1 MGFDRIREFWT
12 LMNFNVWCTQNR
24 VSQTRSTGRGGGGW
38 GWAKNMGK
46 LTKNAWKLQNQ
57 NFWGQNIRGDKP
69 ICTQW
74 LQNWLH
80 EHQCICNHYDHM
92 RHERLKSYIGHSSLA
107 GKGQTSYL
115 NIIESSLRRIS
126 SHSVYSHN
134 V

>member
-1 MGFDRIREFWT
+1 MSDVHKTGFLKWGQLVGEGGVGVGEEYGQIDQKCMKTTKSEF
-12 LMNFNVWCTQNR
+12 L
-24 VSQTRSTGRGGGGW
+24 
-38 GWAKNMGK
+38 
-46 LTKNAWKLQNQ
+46 
-57 NFWGQNIRGDKP
+57 GQNISGDKP

-126 SHSVYSHN
+126 SHNVYSHN

>member
-1 MGFDRIREFWT
+1 MSDVHKTGFLKWGQLVE
-12 LMNFNVWCTQNR
+12 
-24 VSQTRSTGRGGGGW
+24 GGGVGV
-38 GWAKNMGK
+38 GEEYGQIDQKCMK
-46 LTKNAWKLQNQ
+46 TTKSEFL
-57 NFWGQNIRGDKP
+57 GQNIRGDKP

-126 SHSVYSHN
+126 SHNVYSHN

>member
-1 MGFDRIREFWT
+1 MGFDRNREFWT

-24 VSQTRSTGRGGGGW
+24 VSQTRSTGRGGGG
-38 GWAKNMGK
+38 GVGEEYGQIDQKCMK
-46 LTKNAWKLQNQ
+46 TTKSEFL
-57 NFWGQNIRGDKP
+57 GQNIRGDKP

>member
-1 MGFDRIREFWT
+1 MGFDRNREFWT

-24 VSQTRSTGRGGGGW
+24 VSQTRSTGRGGGGV
-38 GWAKNMGK
+38 GVGEEYGQIDQKCMK
-46 LTKNAWKLQNQ
+46 TTKSEFL
-57 NFWGQNIRGDKP
+57 GQNIRGDKP

-126 SHSVYSHN
+126 SHNVYSHN